1 MAWTPARLSTPL
13 ADGGAAVGPVA
24 IEFRDDRVR
33 MLQLKTGCAEAV
45 HAAACVAW
53 NPERPADCA
62 DALLAALVSGGF
74 RVGRCVLGLPF
85 ALVRAETMTV
95 PEGDDAR
102 ILADLSRRARWRH
115 GIGDPEL
122 GILRLGHCGAGRI
135 DVALVVADREA
146 IEAIVDPL
154 IDRGVLPDAA
164 EPSFVSVARASSLR
178 RRRASDRGSVCVAI
192 DLHAEGAVAMLVAGD
207 RIVHCATAEERED
220 LPSAVAVCIHDGAP
234 HAGGPPS
241 DVRIVGAVAPEAAL
255 VAAIEEAC
263 GLPVRSDDEVGTWTR
278 IRAKVGVRGEGA
290 GEAAA
295 WAGVFGLAHRR
306 LNAEASGHRRA
317 A

>member
-1 MAWTPARLSTPL
+1 MAWTLASLSTRS
-13 ADGGAAVGPVA
+13 AAGGPVTGPVA

-33 MLQLKTGCAEAV
+33 LLQLRGGRGDAV
-45 HAAACVAW
+45 HAAAYVAW

-62 DALLAALVSGGF
+62 DAILAALAGGGF
-74 RVGRCVLGLPF
+74 RVGRCVLGMPF
-85 ALVRAETMTV
+85 ALVRAETTTV
-95 PEGDDAR
+95 PDGDDAS
-102 ILADLSRRARWRH
+102 ILSDLARRAPWRH
-115 GIGDPEL
+115 GIADPEL
-122 GILRLGHCGAGRI
+122 GMLRLGANGYGRV

-146 IEAIVDPL
+146 IERVVDPL

-192 DLHAEGAVAMLVAGD
+192 DLHADGAVAMLIAGD
-207 RIVHCATAEERED
+207 RIVHCAPAEDRED
-220 LPSAVAVCIHDGAP
+220 LPGAIAVCVHDGAP

-241 DVRIVGAVAPEAAL
+241 DVRIGGVGSSDPGL
-255 VAAIEEAC
+255 RAAIEEAC
-263 GLPVRSDDEVGTWTR
+263 GLPVRGDDEAGAWAR
-278 IRAKVGVRGEGA
+278 LRDAVGVRGDA
-290 GEAAA
+290 ADDAAA

-306 LNAEASGHRRA
+306 FGVEAAGLRRA